1 MLEPVFD
8 AFAARHAAGKPCL
21 VVARLIADLETP
33 VSAYLKLAAGRRGRC
48 FLLESIEGGAAR
60 GRYSMIGLD
69 PDIMFRASAGQAEM
83 ALDALADP
91 DAYTPSPEP
100 PLQALRALLD
110 ASRIGDAEETL
121 PPMAAGVF
129 GYLGYDMVREM
140 ERLAPAKPDPIGVPD
155 SLFMRPTIMVVFDT
169 VRDEISVVTP
179 ARPVM
184 GEDAHVAYAKAE
196 GRIAGIIATLEGT
209 LAHGA
214 AGGPAGA
221 RAPIAPASNT
231 SPERYLTMVARAKDY
246 IVAPPATSS
255 RWCCRS
261 ASRRRSPCPPSRS
274 TAPCGGS
281 IRRRFSATSISAASR
296 SYARRRRSWSGCATG
311 R

>member
-1 MLEPVFD
+1 MLEPGFD

-48 FLLESIEGGAAR
+48 FLLESIEGGASR

-91 DAYTPSPEP
+91 DAYTPCPEP
-100 PLQALRALLD
+100 PLQALRALLA
-110 ASRIGDAEETL
+110 ASRIADAEETL

-155 SLFMRPTIMVVFDT
+155 ALFMRPTIMVVFDT

-179 ARPVM
+179 AR
-184 GEDAHVAYAKAE
+184 
-196 GRIAGIIATLEGT
+196 R
-209 LAHGA
+209 
-214 AGGPAGA
+214 
-221 RAPIAPASNT
+221 
-231 SPERYLTMVARAKDY
+231 
-246 IVAPPATSS
+246 
-255 RWCCRS
+255 
-261 ASRRRSPCPPSRS
+261 
-274 TAPCGGS
+274 
-281 IRRRFSATSISAASR
+281 
-296 SYARRRRSWSGCATG
+296 
-311 R
+311 